1 MARDVNLAL
10 RSRCLEDSQW
20 SGELYLSQQGDITTT
35 PSPSP
40 LDQLDDNEV
49 VAVA

>member
-1 MARDVNLAL
+1 MARGVNLAL
-10 RSRCLEDSQW
+10 RSRSLEDSQL

-49 VAVA
+49 IAVA

>member
-1 MARDVNLAL
+1 MT
-10 RSRCLEDSQW
+10 EDATFDLMSAYQ
-20 SGELYLSQQGDITTT
+20 ELYLGQQGNTTA
-35 PSPSP
+35 PVPSP

>member
-1 MARDVNLAL
+1 MARDVNLDL
-10 RSRCLEDSQW
+10 RSGCLEHSRRP
-20 SGELYLSQQGDITTT
+20 GELYLGQEGDITTM

-49 VAVA
+49 IAVA